1 MSRILTVSR
10 VDQIASRQF
19 PIRHGSDYIP
29 AILAT
34 REEAPAISRPAI
46 RYSQRLGR
54 DFHALSVSELKAIVL
69 ALYHPMVFDIQENY
83 AYNHGP
89 GTHPLAS
96 HPLGCALQLPSTQG
110 TLAHAE
116 RLHVLPL
123 HPRTRLT
130 EDEAAAAEQ
139 DAPPAQDEAP
149 EEDGASE
156 WEPAF
161 YIGDLLVY
169 ITDQQGPYLVD
180 WDMKLLTGQHAQP
193 GPGTLT
199 KRHSRAAKARAAA
212 RDAVIHAYDEELN
225 IRLVR
230 GAGEEIDDDV
240 AANLFQLF
248 GWHHYT
254 VPRSPAERAELEQA
268 LAASMSNGVS
278 PISLLPTWTKRG
290 WARQEFQA
298 VLYQAIWERR
308 IRVDLFR
315 PVLINRPLKPET
327 RDVLEV
333 YGSWFKR

>member
-1 MSRILTVSR
+1 MSRTLTVSR

-19 PIRHGSDYIP
+19 PIRHGADYIP

-54 DFHALSVSELKAIVL
+54 DFHALSVPELKAIVL
-69 ALYHPMVFDIQENY
+69 ALYHPRVFDVQENY

-96 HPLGCALQLPSTQG
+96 HPLGCALQLAPTQG

-116 RLHVLPL
+116 RLNVLPL
-123 HPRTRLT
+123 HPRARLT
-130 EDEAAAAEQ
+130 EHEVAAEEQ
-139 DAPPAQDEAP
+139 DALPAQDETP
-149 EEDGASE
+149 EDDGAIP

-169 ITDQQGPYLVD
+169 VSDEQGPYLLD
-180 WDMKLLTGQHAQP
+180 WDIKLLKGQHAQP
-193 GPGTLT
+193 GPGTLA
-199 KRHSRAAKARAAA
+199 KRHSRAAKVRAAA
-212 RDAVIHAYDEELN
+212 RDAVTRAYDTELN

-230 GAGEEIDDDV
+230 VAGEEIDDDV
-240 AANLFQLF
+240 VANLFQLF
-248 GWHHYT
+248 GWHHYRLH
-254 VPRSPAERAELEQA
+254 RSPAERADLEQA
-268 LAASMSNGVS
+268 LAASMRNGVS
-278 PISLLPTWTKRG
+278 PICLLPTWTERG
-290 WARQEFQA
+290 WAREEFQA

-308 IRVDLFR
+308 TRVDLFR
-315 PVLINRPLKPET
+315 PVLINRPLKPEK